1 MFLTDIKPDSRKV
14 TLAFSDESGYYAVGI
29 DLLTGKLSACKP
41 KPQPPDMTL
50 PSPSGRLRIR
60 CFDEGDGFTIET
72 SAGKRT
78 ATIKGKDMV
87 YPLAWSADESVVYY
101 DRSYFGSDAK
111 DGVHIYDI
119 KSGTSRLLILGDAS
133 SIENSPDKRWTAFI
147 LKKSSQDRNGI
158 LAVFDGRTFKKVRS
172 VGAHVSVF
180 TFSPDGKRIAYT
192 ELVKDEYGD
201 LASTALRVLNIKTG
215 RTNTLLTNRR
225 KLIYVW
231 AGNDSLLVSVK
242 DKYSVPSLV
251 LVNLSG
257 GKTVLTTNPKAGFIQ
272 PFAYLP
278 ATKRSVYK
286 ISKSIYEYEAPE
298 ELWAVEPGHAPVRL
312 FPVKGAGH
320 E

>member
-1 MFLTDIKPDSRKV
+1 MFLTDMKPDSGKV
-14 TLAFSDESGYYAVGI
+14 TLAFSNESGYYAVGI

-41 KPQPPDMTL
+41 KTQLPDMTL

-60 CFDEGDGFTIET
+60 CFDESGFAIE
-72 SAGKRT
+72 SSSGKRI

-87 YPLAWSADESVVYY
+87 YPLAWSADESAVYY

-111 DGVHIYDI
+111 DGVHFYDI
-119 KSGTSRLLILGDAS
+119 KSRTSRLLILGDAS
-133 SIENSPDKRWTAFI
+133 SIENSPDKRCTAFI
-147 LKKSSQDRNGI
+147 LKKSSQDKNGI
-158 LAVFDGRTFKKVRS
+158 LAIFDGRTFKKVLS

-180 TFSPDGKRIAYT
+180 TFSPDSKRIAYT

-225 KLIYVW
+225 KPIYVW
-231 AGNDSLLVSVK
+231 AGNDALLVSVK

-298 ELWAVEPGHAPVRL
+298 ELWAVEPGHAPVCL